1 MAAYAINLIA
11 EENSDFD
18 TTLTIT
24 DSDNGLPMNL
34 AGYTGQAKIKRSFR
48 SSTFYSFTL
57 EFVDRVAGV
66 VRLSLDADDVPAGRY
81 VYDVILTSPNG
92 TKIRVVDGLLEV
104 SPGVT

>member
-1 MAAYAINLIA
+1 MAAYAINLIV

-34 AGYTGQAKIKRSFR
+34 AGYTGEAKIKKSYK
-48 SSTFYSFTL
+48 STTSYSFTL
-57 EFVDRVAGV
+57 EFVDRVAGII
-66 VRLSLDADDVPAGRY
+66 RLGLDADSVPAGRY